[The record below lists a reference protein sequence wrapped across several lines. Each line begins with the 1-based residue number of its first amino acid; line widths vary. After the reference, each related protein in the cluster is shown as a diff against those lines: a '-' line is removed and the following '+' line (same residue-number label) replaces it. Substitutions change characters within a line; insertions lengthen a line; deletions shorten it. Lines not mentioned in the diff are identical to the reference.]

1 MEKTERI
8 EQMEQRFDRAKEM
21 VQEIAHVL
29 EHYESVQEDI
39 RLLDAYL
46 GSEEWKADM
55 AADEAGLLPTDLK
68 RGVLS
73 EDGIWNLLEEW
84 RELQEKMAQK
94 KACQFPHDE

>member
-1 MEKTERI
+1 METTERI

-21 VQEIAHVL
+21 VQTIAYVL
-29 EHYESVQEDI
+29 EQYESLQEDI
-39 RLLDAYL
+39 QLLDAYL
-46 GSEEWKADM
+46 GSEEWKADL
-55 AADEAGLLPTDLK
+55 AADEAGLLPTGLK

-84 RELQEKMAQK
+84 RDLQVMLAQK

>member
-1 MEKTERI
+1 MGKTERI
-8 EQMEQRFDRAKEM
+8 EQMEQCFDRAEEM

-46 GSEEWKADM
+46 GSEEWKADL
-55 AADEAGLLPTDLK
+55 AADEDGLLPTDLK

-73 EDGIWNLLEEW
+73 EDGIWNLLEDW
-84 RELQEKMAQK
+84 RELQEKIAQK
-94 KACQFPHDE
+94 KACQFLHDE